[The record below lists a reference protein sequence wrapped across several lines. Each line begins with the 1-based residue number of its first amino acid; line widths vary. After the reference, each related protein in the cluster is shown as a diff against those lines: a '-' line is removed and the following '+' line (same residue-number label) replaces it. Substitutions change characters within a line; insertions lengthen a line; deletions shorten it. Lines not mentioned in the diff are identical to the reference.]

1 MSTYI
6 LNSCIL
12 WKKNYFRFFTFVS
25 IVINSLII
33 LNPVVVNGQDLSEQT
48 PIKIGQVKF
57 VGNTVFSD
65 SELREIISPWEKKQ
79 ASVKNLLKLRSR
91 ITDYYTDQGYI
102 SSGAFIAPQ
111 DISDGIEVQIIEGI
125 LADVEIEGLSR
136 FQKRY
141 ITSRLPLFKPIK
153 QDILLESLA
162 RLEDNA
168 LIQNLEANL
177 VRVSLKEN
185 ILNLKIEEENSL
197 DTQLTLTNSFSP
209 SIGEFGGKVN
219 AQYHL
224 FGIGD
229 LVSINHTRTIQ
240 GGLIRYGVDYSL
252 PINKYNG
259 TIELN
264 YTNAETEIVEE
275 PISALDIQA
284 DLEEY
289 RLALKQP
296 VYLDNNKQLV
306 LGIEINHIQNESFV
320 MSDFSFAFV
329 DGLSDGKSK
338 ITALRFAQEYFGRG
352 SKSSLA
358 VRSQFNLGINL
369 FDATVTETGID
380 SLFWSWQ
387 GQAQWAKKVNDLL
400 LLSTLNIQL
409 TGDQLLPIEQIS
421 LGGKNTVRGYR
432 QNLSI
437 GDNGIIGN
445 LELQIPLWEL
455 TTGAVILSPFID
467 VGTVWNNSDKS
478 IESDTLASIGLGLDF
493 KLNNLFQ
500 ARLDYGFGLIN
511 IVNP

>member
-1 MSTYI
+1 M
-6 LNSCIL
+6 LA
-12 WKKNYFRFFTFVS
+12 
-25 IVINSLII
+25 LII
-33 LNPVVVNGQDLSEQT
+33 
-48 PIKIGQVKF
+48 
-57 VGNTVFSD
+57 
-65 SELREIISPWEKKQ
+65 
-79 ASVKNLLKLRSR
+79 
-91 ITDYYTDQGYI
+91 
-102 SSGAFIAPQ
+102 
-111 DISDGIEVQIIEGI
+111 
-125 LADVEIEGLSR
+125 
-136 FQKRY
+136 
-141 ITSRLPLFKPIK
+141 
-153 QDILLESLA
+153 
-162 RLEDNA
+162 
-168 LIQNLEANL
+168 
-177 VRVSLKEN
+177 
-185 ILNLKIEEENSL
+185 
-197 DTQLTLTNSFSP
+197 
-209 SIGEFGGKVN
+209 
-219 AQYHL
+219 H
-224 FGIGD
+224 
-229 LVSINHTRTIQ
+229 
-240 GGLIRYGVDYSL
+240 GVDYSL